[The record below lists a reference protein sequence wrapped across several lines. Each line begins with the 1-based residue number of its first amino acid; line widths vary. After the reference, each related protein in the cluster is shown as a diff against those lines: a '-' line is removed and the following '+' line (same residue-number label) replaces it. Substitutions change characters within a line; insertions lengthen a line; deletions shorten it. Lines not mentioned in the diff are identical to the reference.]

1 MNSLI
6 QSHNQKTARLAA
18 LCSARRSIEL
28 DFFTEASNNYKSYI
42 MGNVAFNPYENPS
55 LTEMV
60 KQDFI
65 NEAQNPETGIIRL
78 QTRLNVEKKSL
89 PPTEIKQYQKQ
100 IDQYF
105 KRLDQIIE
113 LGGYLTAAIEP
124 LFPDNLPVFIANY
137 NNININ
143 GVNERTRDRNMF
155 MLAGWADLFN
165 YFKDVDAEKSYY
177 FTKSVNGEMVV
188 FSQKI
193 LFKIGGETF
202 RKYLHKKP
210 YVIDDF
216 LRNKNIEKR
225 EDGNYYVISMEVNS
239 NQLQNN
245 DILDVYLSDV
255 PESMNLMEIFDNGG
269 ITQNGTL
276 QPQYFLGGS
285 VMSED
290 ASDPQQDTSI
300 KIPMYKVADGK
311 VKRYMVKPVDTEAIN
326 NTPAY
331 NAEVTAHIAGLFAR
345 AGGNISVLYGY
356 SNKRIGLD
364 LPIGINDSVSPELE
378 QLYTSLSPEGKAGY
392 VGNRYMFNKA
402 GTSGRYLSLID
413 AQKAYMMEIILQ
425 SNLDRKIPQKNY
437 ANQPS
442 IVKEQLEDSTP
453 QGRDLIE
460 ALNKYELAIP
470 EFYRNMLGI
479 TKWEAGMPIYYQKLP
494 EEVKPIPEQPDEQL
508 QALIQQYS

>member
-6 QSHNQKTARLAA
+6 QSHNQKIARLAA
-18 LCSARRSIEL
+18 VCSARRSIEL

-65 NEAQNPETGIIRL
+65 SEAQNPESGIIRL
-78 QTRLNVEKKSL
+78 QTRLNIEKKSL
-89 PPTEIKQYQKQ
+89 PPTEMKQYQKQ

-124 LFPDNLPVFIANY
+124 LFPDNLPIFIANY

-143 GVNERTRDRNMF
+143 GINERTRDRNMF

-165 YFKDVDAEKSYY
+165 YFKDVDVEKSYY
-177 FTKSVNGEMVV
+177 FTPSVNGEIVV

-216 LRNKNIEKR
+216 MRDKNIER
-225 EDGNYYVISMEVNS
+225 RDDGNYYVISMEINS
-239 NQLQNN
+239 NQLKNS

-255 PESMNLMEIFDNGG
+255 PENMNLMEIFDNGG

-285 VMSED
+285 IMEGDDNVE
-290 ASDPQQDTSI
+290 QDTSI

-356 SNKRIGLD
+356 SNKRLGLD
-364 LPIGINDSVSPELE
+364 LPIGINEAVSPELE
-378 QLYTSLSPEGKAGY
+378 MLYNSLSPEGKAGY

-402 GTSGRYLSLID
+402 GTSGKYLSLID
-413 AQKAYMMEIILQ
+413 AQKAYIMEIILQ

-470 EFYRNMLGI
+470 E
-479 TKWEAGMPIYYQKLP
+479 
-494 EEVKPIPEQPDEQL
+494 QPDEQL

>member
-65 NEAQNPETGIIRL
+65 NEAQNPETGIISL
-78 QTRLNVEKKSL
+78 QTRLNIEKKSL

-165 YFKDVDAEKSYY
+165 YFNDVDAEKSYY
-177 FTKSVNGEMVV
+177 FTQSVNGEMVV

-193 LFKIGGETF
+193 LFKIGGKTF
-202 RKYLHKKP
+202 EKYLHKKP
-210 YVIDDF
+210 YVVDDF
-216 LRNKNIEKR
+216 LKNKNIEKR

-269 ITQNGTL
+269 ITKNGTL

-290 ASDPQQDTSI
+290 ASDPEQDTSI

-311 VKRYMVKPVDTEAIN
+311 VKRYMVRPVDTEAIN

-356 SNKRIGLD
+356 SNKRLGLD
-364 LPIGINDSVSPELE
+364 LPVGINEALTPEIVKLYDSLD
-378 QLYTSLSPEGKAGY
+378 PEGKTGFI
-392 VGNRYMFNKA
+392 GNRYMFNKA
-402 GTSGRYLSLID
+402 GVSGRYLSLID
-413 AQKAYMMEIILQ
+413 AQKAYMMDVILQ

-453 QGRDLIE
+453 QGRDLID

-470 EFYRNMLGI
+470 EFYKNMLGI